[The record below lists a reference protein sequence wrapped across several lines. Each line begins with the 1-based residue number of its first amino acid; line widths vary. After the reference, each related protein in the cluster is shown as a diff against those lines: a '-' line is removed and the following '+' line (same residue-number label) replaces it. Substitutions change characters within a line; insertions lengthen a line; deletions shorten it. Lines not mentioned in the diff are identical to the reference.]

1 MIYKHFKGGF
11 YLKLTTALDCDNPS
25 SSDVIYL
32 ALQSSPPFKLF
43 QPWRR
48 NSTQFND
55 IHPVAKVKRLR
66 KLTLLESVLFLV
78 GLKKH
83 IK

>member
-11 YLKLTTALDCDNPS
+11 YLKLLTVLDCNDTDT
-25 SSDVIYL
+25 SDVVYL
-32 ALQSSPPFKLF
+32 ALQDKTPFKKF

-48 NSTQFND
+48 STEQFND

-66 KLTLLESVLFLV
+66 KLTLVESVLFLT
-78 GLKKH
+78 GLKKF